1 MILAFEFE
9 YGSNND
15 ILERLLCE
23 IATDFAIL
31 HAIQRTHNT
40 ITLFAEDNEE
50 RLGAFA
56 DTLATMLPLSIFFK
70 STNVFVAPNMPQD
83 GIVRTHAS
91 CEDIVFTPKHLAFVD
106 ETLSPSLRT
115 IGFDMYENETLIA
128 KGVTRDERGS
138 LYEKLVDTLVQGHFV
153 KVCYRNETYTIA
165 PIEAYE
171 TVSQTGDAEVIAT
184 DLSALERMVVI
195 RDNEIK
201 ALATLERPALRL
213 KVNAVFA
220 QKSSIASR
228 VWIRLA
234 NDLFLYQLSKALQN
248 RGVAFLVKTTKP
260 CESSSVS
267 VVIDDNTIIDTR
279 RICVFENG
287 EIVVLKDDTVPMP
300 EALQKIEEPSHRAFA
315 SIMHEHRIFEN
326 VTTCFY
332 LSCTHDDRIMQ
343 YSKEHGM
350 LNLVSF
356 PLPASYQAL
365 FEEIEHTSASAK
377 RLVENYRTQF
387 PDLYAKALATPIPE
401 NLPKSVF
408 SLWNIASLLLGL
420 CDVWEEGAQKL
431 IENAEDFGGQK
442 GPRID
447 YYLQKED
454 ALISDFNYLRLI
466 RSAMSFKL
474 AGTDDVTLSFGF
486 MESLAYFISDIS
498 DAHKENMGCEKI
510 ALGGLMFGLKRFSE
524 MVIKNIKPN
533 HTICMNQE
541 LPIDG

>member
-15 ILERLLCE
+15 TLERLLSE

-31 HAIQRTHNT
+31 HAIQRTHDT
-40 ITLFAEDNEE
+40 VTLFVEDNDE

-56 DTLATMLPLSIFFK
+56 DTMAAMLPLSIFFK
-70 STNVFVAPNMPQD
+70 STNVFVAQSMPQEAS
-83 GIVRTHAS
+83 THAYGS
-91 CEDIVFTPKHLAFVD
+91 CEDIIFTPKHLASVD
-106 ETLSPSLRT
+106 ETLLPSLH
-115 IGFDMYENETLIA
+115 ENGLSLYDKETLVS
-128 KGVTRDERGS
+128 KGVTREEREKI
-138 LYEKLVDTLVQGHFV
+138 YESLVDILMKGNCVTVR
-153 KVCYRNETYTIA
+153 YDNETYAIA
-165 PIEAYE
+165 LIEDYGKP
-171 TVSQTGDAEVIAT
+171 SQSGDTEVIAT

-195 RDNEIK
+195 HDNEIK

-220 QKSSIASR
+220 QTTAIPSR
-228 VWIRLA
+228 VWIRLSD
-234 NDLFLYQLSKALQN
+234 DLFLYQLSKTLQK
-248 RGVAFLVKTTKP
+248 RGVPFLVKTTKP
-260 CESSSVS
+260 NESSFV
-267 VVIDDNTIIDTR
+267 VVINEKKVINTM

-287 EIVVLKDDTVPMP
+287 EIVLLKDTSFETKD
-300 EALQKIEEPSHRAFA
+300 ALQKIEEPSHRVFA
-315 SIMHEHRIFEN
+315 SIMREHRIFEN

-332 LSCTHDDRIMQ
+332 LSCVHDDRIMQ
-343 YSKEHGM
+343 YSKEHGV

-356 PLPASYQAL
+356 PIPVSYQAL
-365 FEEIEHTSASAK
+365 FEKIEQSGASAK
-377 RLVENYRTQF
+377 RLVENYRAQF
-387 PDLYAKALATPIPE
+387 PDLYARVLATKIPS
-401 NLPKSVF
+401 NAPKSILT
-408 SLWNIASLLLGL
+408 LWSIASLLLGF
-420 CDVWEEGAQKL
+420 CEVWEEGAKAL

-447 YYLQKED
+447 YYLQKEE

-510 ALGGLMFGLKRFSE
+510 AFGGLMFGFKRFST

-533 HTICMNQE
+533 HTICMNKE